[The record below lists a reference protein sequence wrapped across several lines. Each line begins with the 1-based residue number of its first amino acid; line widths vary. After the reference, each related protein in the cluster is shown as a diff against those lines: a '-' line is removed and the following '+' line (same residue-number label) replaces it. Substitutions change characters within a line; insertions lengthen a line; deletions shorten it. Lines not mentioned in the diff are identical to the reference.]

1 MMLCYADGFHLSNTF
16 KVRVRVWLIAPSQ
29 SNSWALT
36 SFVDDVGQAL
46 DLDDSGV
53 LTNDEIDNI
62 TPFLSAPV
70 PPPPPSSHSTTPESS
85 IHLVLKPYIVVS
97 LYSSSTSIANMLT
110 TTILVGDGNRKITRD
125 TDASG

>member
-1 MMLCYADGFHLSNTF
+1 MLVCYADGFHLSNTF

-70 PPPPPSSHSTTPESS
+70 PPPPSSHSTTPESS
-85 IHLVLKPYIVVS
+85 IHLVLRPYIVVA
-97 LYSSSTSIANMLT
+97 LYCSSTSY
-110 TTILVGDGNRKITRD
+110 
-125 TDASG
+125 

>member
-1 MMLCYADGFHLSNTF
+1 MLVCYADGYHLSNIF

-53 LTNDEIDNI
+53 LSNDEMDNI

-70 PPPPPSSHSTTPESS
+70 RPPPVFPFNNPRVVHSPNTTAVYSGCS
-85 IHLVLKPYIVVS
+85 IN
-97 LYSSSTSIANMLT
+97 SSSTSVANMLT
-110 TTILVGDGNRKITRD
+110 TIILVGDGNRKITRD
-125 TDASG
+125 TDAGG

>member
-1 MMLCYADGFHLSNTF
+1 MF

-36 SFVDDVGQAL
+36 PFVDGVGQAL

-53 LTNDEIDNI
+53 LSNDEIDNI

-70 PPPPPSSHSTTPESS
+70 PPPLPPSSHSTTPESS
-85 IHLVLKPYIVVS
+85 IHLVLRPYIVVA

-110 TTILVGDGNRKITRD
+110 ATILVGDGNKKITRD
-125 TDASG
+125 TDAGG